1 LSPPPTPHADG
12 AAELE
17 GSLQGWDDDGGDTFG
32 RAVAACLA
40 QLAVTAGSDALWKPL
55 NHQVLMMTRSLE
67 PRTRLLALNTAAQV
81 VERLAEEYLA
91 LLPET
96 LPFLA
101 ELLEDPE
108 QPVEAAAA
116 ALVRRLEALSGESLE
131 QYLR

>member
-1 LSPPPTPHADG
+1 VD
-12 AAELE
+12 
-17 GSLQGWDDDGGDTFG
+17 
-32 RAVAACLA
+32 
-40 QLAVTAGSDALWKPL
+40 
-55 NHQVLMMTRSLE
+55 
-67 PRTRLLALNTAAQV
+67 QV